1 MVIKSD
7 APKYSILH
15 DLTPTIFTTER
26 FTVSPSESCADTTD
40 TSRSDDELNPI
51 DDLAS
56 ARPSLHTTNIAQPRS
71 PILLLHR
78 N

>member
-15 DLTPTIFTTER
+15 DLTSTIFTIGR
-26 FTVSPSESCADTTD
+26 FTISQSESCAETTD
-40 TSRSDDELNPI
+40 TSQPDDELNPLY
-51 DDLAS
+51 DLTSAS
-56 ARPSLHTTNIAQPRS
+56 PNLHTSNITQPIF

-78 N
+78 R